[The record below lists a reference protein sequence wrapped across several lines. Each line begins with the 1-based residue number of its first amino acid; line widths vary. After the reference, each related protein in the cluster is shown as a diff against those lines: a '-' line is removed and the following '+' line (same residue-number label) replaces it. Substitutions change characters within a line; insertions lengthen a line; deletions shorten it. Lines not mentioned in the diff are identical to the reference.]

1 MNETWSLP
9 LKTHSILRKTEKKGF
24 PLNLRSGIIKV
35 CVRGCGIT
43 DKEADKVIRVH
54 VMYCLA
60 EKKNCCLDLILEL
73 KYQ

>member
-9 LKTHSILRKTEKKGF
+9 LKTHSILRETEKKGF

-43 DKEADKVIRVH
+43 DKVY
-54 VMYCLA
+54 VMYCCLA
-60 EKKNCCLDLILEL
+60 EKKISVLIS
-73 KYQ
+73 Y